1 MGSTLPMLPARPT
14 WSKWHSV
21 LIGLLAV
28 YLVAIAA
35 DVLFTHPN
43 TQAPARSA
51 AVDTSVSVVRASVE
65 VPQIGAQG
73 APEQATHL
81 IDVRKAYAKIAQD
94 SLLENNARAVVWTSG
109 DSQQELHLKY
119 PQTARSMAKQMED
132 QAIMFQELRQLGFTR
147 VDLTDGNSFTQQW
160 ELN

>member
-1 MGSTLPMLPARPT
+1 MGSTLPMLPVRQT

-43 TQAPARSA
+43 TQSPARSA
-51 AVDTSVSVVRASVE
+51 AVNTNASVVRASVE
-65 VPQIGAQG
+65 VPQIGTQDVSQQG
-73 APEQATHL
+73 THL

-94 SLLENNARAVVWTSG
+94 SLMETNAHAVVWTSG
-109 DSQQELHLKY
+109 DNQQELHLKY
-119 PQTARSMAKQMED
+119 PQTARTMARQMED